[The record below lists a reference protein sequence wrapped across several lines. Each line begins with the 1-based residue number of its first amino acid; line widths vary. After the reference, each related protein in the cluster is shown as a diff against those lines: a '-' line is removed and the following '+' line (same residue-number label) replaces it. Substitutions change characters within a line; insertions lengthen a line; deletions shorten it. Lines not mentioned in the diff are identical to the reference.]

1 MCEHGDTVPV
11 EVMVLAPLAH
21 EGVDTR
27 KVKPIDRCI
36 ASIVKALDDGGVYML
51 GSCCGHGKQTKAG
64 AYRGGE
70 ILLADGRI
78 IRVQQDP
85 GV

>member
-1 MCEHGDTVPV
+1 MCAHGDTVPV
-11 EVMVLAPLAH
+11 EVMVLAGLAH
-21 EGVDTR
+21 ERRDTR

-36 ASIVKALDDGGVYML
+36 APIVKALDAGGVYMT
-51 GSCCGHGKQTKAG
+51 GSCCGHGK
-64 AYRGGE
+64 RNGE

-78 IRVQQDP
+78 LRVQADP

>member
-1 MCEHGDTVPV
+1 MCEYGDTVPV

-21 EGVDTR
+21 EGTDTR

-36 ASIVKALDDGGVYML
+36 APIVQALDQAGIYML
-51 GSCCGHGKQTKAG
+51 GSCCGHGKTN
-64 AYRGGE
+64 GE
-70 ILLADGRI
+70 IPLADGRI
-78 IRVQQDP
+78 IRIQPDP